1 MVFDWLLLFHELEN
15 YLLLLIEKKII
26 TKAFVDYIVAVE
38 DDRVV
43 HYYEF
48 NVQYPEED
56 KWVKIT
62 SSTNM
67 IVFYDDVKKWIK
79 NNINI

>member
-1 MVFDWLLLFHELEN
+1 MVFDWFLLFHELEN
-15 YLLLLIEKKII
+15 YLLLLTEKKVI
-26 TKAFVDYIVAVE
+26 TKAFVDYSVAVE
-38 DDRVV
+38 DDKVV
-43 HYYEF
+43 HYYEL
-48 NVQYPEED
+48 NVQYPKED

-79 NNINI
+79 NYIDI